1 MNETGISSGAVPGKV
16 FIDNDYCFACGG
28 KNPLGLCLKF
38 TLHANGECTC
48 EFAGAPHHQGFA
60 GVLHGGIIATIADD
74 LMNNH
79 LFRMFGASTATA
91 ELTVR
96 FKKPAPLGEPLVFTS
111 RRTGSRGKIHEMS
124 CDVTPKATGALLA
137 TAAGKFLEVA
147 F

>member
-1 MNETGISSGAVPGKV
+1 MNETGNFEGPASGKV

-38 TLHANGECTC
+38 TLHESGECTC

-79 LFRMFGASTATA
+79 LFRMFGKSTATA

-96 FKKPAPLGEPLVFTS
+96 FKKPAPLGETLVFTS
-111 RRTGSRGKIHEMS
+111 RLTKSRGKIHEMS
-124 CDVTPKATGALLA
+124 CEVTLKKSGALLS
-137 TAAGKFLEVA
+137 TASGRFLEVA